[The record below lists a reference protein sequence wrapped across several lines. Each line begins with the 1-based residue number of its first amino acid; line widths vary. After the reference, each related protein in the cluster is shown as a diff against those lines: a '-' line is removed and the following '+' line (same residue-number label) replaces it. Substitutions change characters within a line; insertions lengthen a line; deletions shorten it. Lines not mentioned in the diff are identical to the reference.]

1 MATVTK
7 VFPQGPDTRA
17 VSGPALDAVIE
28 EVLRPVPPLMRKLM
42 ARHLGRAVSAIR
54 NVFSL
59 LEPFQKRDP
68 YLALVAGAVK
78 CIDRAENRVQEIESH
93 LGIQEAALRF
103 ASSAFERESIYLE
116 TCRFL
121 RRTPSQIRGDK
132 AAFKRFMD
140 WEAILELARRAQRGA
155 RRYQQTLVFLAAR
168 ALARCG
174 PDRGRTAA
182 DVMERTGFTDIFQ
195 REIQQRL
202 PVHLEREW
210 IDAVVAVLRAHK
222 NPKKGVVIDPAI
234 LHALAVRAQNPW
246 ADVWVQCG
254 ALYAWLLASP
264 HDAIRLARQRLR
276 APDPRIKDDI
286 FVRRFLVEKAAEVL
300 DEAGAMELIQSALV
314 GPDPSPH
321 VRQGAILALGDR
333 DPEASWPVLREHF
346 LMREEWD
353 PCPEVRATVNLVLA
367 KWAVLPRGADIALQE
382 WRLFFER
389 ESEGPPLVVAMKHAG
404 NALEHLVG
412 FGQLDPKVAEQFVLE
427 LLEKGVQK
435 AWSLP
440 VRSALEDMLERVRVA
455 ALPGFAAFRDQ
466 VVSVL
471 YESNREDQVDVAG
484 DDPAVTDEIFGR
496 FLAWLSRRHYGLY
509 ARKRGKGWR
518 VTVGHQKRWRLWR
531 WIHETLNPAP
541 DKRQAHSHVRARRYE
556 GTIRAH
562 AYGLGEESQTKVP
575 GEPVQM
581 TAEGG
586 WRRFL
591 PLPDDFLD
599 ALEFGP
605 CQVFSSEGIV
615 SITPPAG
622 RKALWKLRWK
632 MARVYPVLAALR
644 EQARYGNPEAQPNAY
659 IEKLRSMGFQVDFRP
674 HPPAELSLAVPYFA
688 VAPPMSTA
696 APPPPANVE
705 APAGEW
711 PVAAVEADPYA
722 AAPAIE
728 GFTPPP
734 PEDAMPPAVAEEP
747 GAPAAPAVDPGVL
760 ALGGETA
767 PRDPLDDL
775 MALPGEAP
783 PAEAA
788 LPGLERGDAGAELG
802 SKLDAWDDAPVA
814 PPADPLDALMLPPS
828 EAPKDPL
835 DELTLPP
842 ADLPRDPL
850 DDLALPPADLPRD
863 PLDDL
868 APPPATPPRDP
879 LDDLALPP
887 ATPPRDPLDE
897 LTAPLPEPPAD
908 PDSPAAPPGE
918 SDKDFIIPPPAPPG
932 TEGED
937 FLT

>member
-42 ARHLGRAVSAIR
+42 ARHLERAVSAIR

-103 ASSAFERESIYLE
+103 ASSAFEREAIYLE

-121 RRTPSQIRGDK
+121 RRTPAQLRGDK

-155 RRYQQTLVFLAAR
+155 RRYQQTLVFLAAK

-182 DVMERTGFTDIFQ
+182 DVMERTGFTDMFQ

-210 IDAVVAVLRAHK
+210 IDAVVSVLRAHK

-264 HDAIRLARQRLR
+264 QDALRLARQRLR
-276 APDPRIKDDI
+276 APDPKIKDDI
-286 FVRRFLVEKAAEVL
+286 FVRRFLVEKAEEVL
-300 DEAGAMELIQSALV
+300 DSAGAMELIQSALV

-321 VRQGAILALGDR
+321 VRQGAILALGNR
-333 DPEASWPVLREHF
+333 DPESSWPVLREHF

-389 ESEGPPLVVAMKHAG
+389 ETAGPPLVVAMKHAG

-412 FGQLDPKVAEQFVLE
+412 FGQLDPKVAEQFALE
-427 LLEKGVQK
+427 LLEKAVQK
-435 AWSLP
+435 GWALP
-440 VRSALEDMLERVRVA
+440 VRSGLEDMLERVRVA

-471 YESNREDQVDVAG
+471 FESNREDQVDVAG
-484 DDPAVTDEIFGR
+484 DDPAVTDEVFGR

-509 ARKRGKGWR
+509 ARKRAKGWR

-531 WIHETLNPAP
+531 WIHETINPAP

-581 TAEGG
+581 PAEGG

-622 RKALWKLRWK
+622 RRALWKLRWK
-632 MARVYPVLAALR
+632 MARAYPALAALR

-659 IEKLRSMGFQVDFRP
+659 IEKLRSMGYQVDFKP
-674 HPPAELSLAVPYFA
+674 HAPPELSLAVPYFA
-688 VAPPMSTA
+688 VAPPISA
-696 APPPPANVE
+696 APPAPVAEAPPAEAPPVE
-705 APAGEW
+705 APL
-711 PVAAVEADPYA
+711 AVVTADPYDD
-722 AAPAIE
+722 APAID

-734 PEDAMPPAVAEEP
+734 PEEAPPEPPPAPAPESAE
-747 GAPAAPAVDPGVL
+747 L
-760 ALGGETA
+760 ALPGEAAT
-767 PRDPLDDL
+767 RDPLDDL
-775 MALPGEAP
+775 MALPGEAAP
-783 PAEAA
+783 PDVA
-788 LPGLERGDAGAELG
+788 LPGLTRADAGDELG
-802 SKLDAWDDAPVA
+802 SKLDAWDDAPA
-814 PPADPLDALMLPPS
+814 KPPVDPLDELALPPA
-828 EAPKDPL
+828 EAPRDPL
-835 DELTLPP
+835 DELTLPS
-842 ADLPRDPL
+842 AD
-850 DDLALPPADLPRD
+850 A
-863 PLDDL
+863 
-868 APPPATPPRDP
+868 
-879 LDDLALPP
+879 
-887 ATPPRDPLDE
+887 PRDPLDE
-897 LTAPLPEPPAD
+897 LTAPPPRDPLDDLTAPLPEPPPD
-908 PDSPAAPPGE
+908 P
-918 SDKDFIIPPPAPPG
+918 DKDFVIPPPPPPESG
-932 TEGED
+932 GEE